1 MRLRSCARVVT
12 VVLALSAAPITAQ
25 AQSIHSDVAEQS
37 PPLDAE
43 EAALLGRVLQYD
55 PATLATA
62 PVRSLKAPKIKREKT
77 FDVSRTESAPDGSGT
92 VVVRQTVLPD
102 WDAKVGADLNLAG
115 NNPVTYQPNAPLD
128 AYSRRTGAGA
138 AWASIDINDNATVDA
153 RLDPNN
159 DQGRIGGTLKHSMP
173 VGKSVSVTLQNRVS
187 VTETYGAQAPSGPAG
202 LPLMALPQDS
212 GSGRS
217 QVIGSEQAVRF
228 NVAPTGTTFGATLAS
243 SSDDPITRNTL
254 SAEQK
259 LVGPLS
265 VTTRVS
271 DVGQPTVSKSITAGF
286 KLKW

>member
-1 MRLRSCARVVT
+1 MRLRSCAQVVT

-25 AQSIHSDVAEQS
+25 AQSFQSDGAEQS
-37 PPLDAE
+37 TPLSAE
-43 EAALLGRVLQYD
+43 EAALLERVLQYD
-55 PATLATA
+55 SAMLATA
-62 PVRSLKAPKIKREKT
+62 PAKSLKAPKIQRDKT

-115 NNPVTYQPNAPLD
+115 NNPVTYQPNLPLD

-138 AWASIDINDNATVDA
+138 AWASIDITDNATVDA

-187 VTETYGAQAPSGPAG
+187 VTETYGAP
-202 LPLMALPQDS
+202 ALPQDG
-212 GSGRS
+212 GSGRA

-228 NVAPTGTTFGATLAS
+228 KVAPTGTTLGATLLS

-265 VTTRVS
+265 VTTSVS